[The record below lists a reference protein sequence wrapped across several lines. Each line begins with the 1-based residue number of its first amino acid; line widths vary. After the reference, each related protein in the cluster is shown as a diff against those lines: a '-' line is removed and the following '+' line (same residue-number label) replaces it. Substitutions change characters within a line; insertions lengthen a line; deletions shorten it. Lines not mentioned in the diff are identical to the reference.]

1 MKITIEQ
8 HGIKTSVEY
17 HDDGIDVYQLG
28 ALVHSAL
35 TGVGWSEINLENIMK
50 QDEFN
55 WDFVVERETEKS

>member
-17 HDDGIDVYQLG
+17 HDDGIDVHQLG

-35 TGVGWSEINLENIMK
+35 TGVGWPEITLEKIMNK
-50 QDEFN
+50 EAFD
-55 WDFVVERETEKS
+55 WGFVVEREIEKE